1 MRVQR
6 NWYTCLASSVSR
18 CRFLPVHGALRVQC
32 APVAACGSATP
43 TVIAIGA
50 GVSLSCFNINLNSQL
65 CDVPLAVLLD
75 LDGDFV
81 RFHVQLSV
89 KRC

>member
-6 NWYTCLASSVSR
+6 NWCTCLASSMSPY
-18 CRFLPVHGALRVQC
+18 CFLPVHGALRV
-32 APVAACGSATP
+32 VAVCGSATP

-65 CDVPLAVLLD
+65 CDFPLAVLLD

-81 RFHVQLSV
+81 RFHAQLSV